1 MMTKLKLTLVIE
13 AASLWLA
20 SLVFAAYARKPHI
33 CTRKLRLVL
42 RVLLLVWAAGS
53 AGVLGSAQSLAQNAY
68 ITNWS
73 SDTVS
78 VIDTNTNSVIAT
90 ISVGNEPF
98 GVAVT
103 SDGRRVYIANEFSVS
118 VIDAVTN
125 AVITTIPIAAQPP
138 AIGVA
143 VTPDGR
149 KAYVSNYLGNTVSVI
164 DTTTNTVTGTITVS
178 FPFGLAVTPDGR
190 KLYVTNLADTNSV
203 SVIET
208 ATDTVIATTPVGN
221 RVGPLGVAVTPDG
234 RHVYITEG
242 GSIGQARCRS
252 SPRRRMR

>member
-1 MMTKLKLTLVIE
+1 MTKLKLTLL
-13 AASLWLA
+13 AAVATLSL
-20 SLVFAAYARKPHI
+20 
-33 CTRKLRLVL
+33 TN
-42 RVLLLVWAAGS
+42 
-53 AGVLGSAQSLAQNAY
+53 LGSTGTLAQNAY
-68 ITNWS
+68 VTNSS

-78 VIDTNTNSVIAT
+78 VIDTNANSVIAT

-149 KAYVSNYLGNTVSVI
+149 KVYVSNYLGNTVSVI
-164 DTTTNTVTGTITVS
+164 DTTTNTVTLSLIH
-178 FPFGLAVTPDGR
+178 
-190 KLYVTNLADTNSV
+190 
-203 SVIET
+203 I
-208 ATDTVIATTPVGN
+208 
-221 RVGPLGVAVTPDG
+221 
-234 RHVYITEG
+234 
-242 GSIGQARCRS
+242 
-252 SPRRRMR
+252 